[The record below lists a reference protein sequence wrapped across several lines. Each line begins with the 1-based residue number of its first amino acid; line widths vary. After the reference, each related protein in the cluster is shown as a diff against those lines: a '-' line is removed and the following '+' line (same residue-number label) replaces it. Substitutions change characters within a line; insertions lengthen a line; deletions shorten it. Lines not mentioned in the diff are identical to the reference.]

1 MEMEKRRG
9 RERAQWNTVTGK
21 VRERERGE
29 TEDKTERGG
38 RERERRKEIGERR
51 EKRDL
56 MWEDVDGVLRPHC
69 NEVEEPFRSGFGLR
83 EREREKRER
92 RDK

>member
-38 RERERRKEIGERR
+38 REREEKGDRR
-51 EKRDL
+51 EKR
-56 MWEDVDGVLRPHC
+56 EERPYVGGC
-69 NEVEEPFRSGFGLR
+69 GWCPSPPLQ
-83 EREREKRER
+83 
-92 RDK
+92 